1 MEKLNMDQLF
11 LVLTMLR
18 LQNLDKRV
26 CDVLPCE
33 YTCTFE
39 ETDLYRDNPLLSIDI
54 KDDTILLIAEA
65 GTRFTIWK
73 TPS

>member
-1 MEKLNMDQLF
+1 MDQMF

-18 LQNLDKRV
+18 LQNLDRRV

-39 ETDLYRDNPLLSIDI
+39 ETGLYRNNALISIDI
-54 KDDTILLIAEA
+54 EDDTILLIAEA
-65 GTRFTIWK
+65 GTRFTI
-73 TPS
+73 